1 MKRYFLLIFFGY
13 IAFNII
19 YKSYL
24 YIKSERVL
32 GIVTEIN
39 RFKKLNNEFPVVNYT
54 YKNTPYSDSHSE
66 WGYINLLNV
75 GDEVTVLID
84 ENDQNNV
91 SINTLFQFWFT
102 LFDMFV
108 VFLLCLI
115 GTIIL
120 ESLFPTKEKT
130 PKIWK

>member
-1 MKRYFLLIFFGY
+1 M
-13 IAFNII
+13 
-19 YKSYL
+19 
-24 YIKSERVL
+24 

-39 RFKKLNNEFPVVNYT
+39 RFKKLNNEFPVVT
-54 YKNTPYSDSHSE
+54 YIYNNASYSDSYSE
-66 WGYINLLNV
+66 WGYINLLDV

-84 ENDQNNV
+84 EKDQNNV
-91 SINTLFQFWFT
+91 SINTMFQFWFT
-102 LFDMFV
+102 LYDMFV

-115 GTIIL
+115 GTVIL